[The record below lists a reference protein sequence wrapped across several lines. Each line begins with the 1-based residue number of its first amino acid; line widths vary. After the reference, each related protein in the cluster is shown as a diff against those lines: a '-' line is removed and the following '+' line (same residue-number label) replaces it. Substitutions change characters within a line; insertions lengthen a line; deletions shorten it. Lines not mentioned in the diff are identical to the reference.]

1 MPIASYLG
9 FPVAGCAPE
18 AALRALEGIPFC
30 KAELSSNGE
39 CLLLVTDTPDGGAE
53 KELRE
58 RLENCRELTGLT
70 LVFSAEEE
78 AV

>member
-18 AALRALEGIPFC
+18 TAMRALEGIPYC
-30 KAELSSNGE
+30 RPELSSNGE
-39 CLLLVTDTPDGGAE
+39 CLLLVTDTPDAEAE

-58 RLENCRELTGLT
+58 RLGNCRELTGLT

-78 AV
+78 AA